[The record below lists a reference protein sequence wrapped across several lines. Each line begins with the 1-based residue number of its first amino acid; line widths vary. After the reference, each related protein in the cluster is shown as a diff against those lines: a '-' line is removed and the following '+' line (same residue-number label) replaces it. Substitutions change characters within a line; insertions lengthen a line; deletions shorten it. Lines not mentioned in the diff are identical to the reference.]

1 MERGLR
7 CLMAETTEN
16 LCLVL
21 SSNAVYSLQSL
32 RPSRG
37 RNRIVRPP
45 QIMMATDQLPTRI
58 MTLKETIPH
67 IQGPQSLPMPLKNWN
82 EE

>member
-1 MERGLR
+1 
-7 CLMAETTEN
+7 
-16 LCLVL
+16 
-21 SSNAVYSLQSL
+21 
-32 RPSRG
+32 
-37 RNRIVRPP
+37 
-45 QIMMATDQLPTRI
+45 MMATDQLPTHI